1 MQQENV
7 ILDSVAT
14 VEILDQAETRGPVL
28 LQPEMLA
35 WICGGTLESTDLP
48 RAGW

>member
-1 MQQENV
+1 MQQEIV
-7 ILDSVAT
+7 ILDNLAT
-14 VEILDQAETRGPVL
+14 VESQDHAELRGPVP

-35 WICGGTLESTDLP
+35 WISGGVTEVELP

>member
-7 ILDSVAT
+7 TLDSVAT
-14 VEILDQAETRGPVL
+14 VENQETIETRGPAL

-35 WICGGTLESTDLP
+35 WVCGGVSMSEELP

>member
-7 ILDSVAT
+7 TLDSVAT
-14 VEILDQAETRGPVL
+14 VETQDGIETRGPVL

-35 WICGGTLESTDLP
+35 WVCGGVSSEELP

>member
-1 MQQENV
+1 MQQENA

-14 VEILDQAETRGPVL
+14 VEIQDHIELRSPVL

-35 WICGGTLESTDLP
+35 WISGGVTEVELP

>member
-1 MQQENV
+1 MQQENATV
-7 ILDSVAT
+7 NSVAT
-14 VEILDQAETRGPVL
+14 VEIQDQTELRGPVL

-35 WICGGTLESTDLP
+35 WISGGAVEVELP

>member
-1 MQQENV
+1 MQQENA

-14 VEILDQAETRGPVL
+14 VEIQDHAELRGPVPL
-28 LQPEMLA
+28 PPEMLA
-35 WICGGTLESTDLP
+35 WISGGVTEVELP